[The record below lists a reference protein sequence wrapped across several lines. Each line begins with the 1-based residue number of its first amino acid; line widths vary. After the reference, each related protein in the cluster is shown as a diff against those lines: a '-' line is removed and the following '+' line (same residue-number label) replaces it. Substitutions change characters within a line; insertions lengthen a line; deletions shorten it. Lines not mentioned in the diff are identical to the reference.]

1 MMTGLNNRFSLG
13 NYYTDNS
20 NPGFIMV
27 VPTPKDWED
36 YEKRQKR
43 SKFKKRLISALRRF
57 IHGSR

>member
-13 NYYTDNS
+13 NYYTDIY

-27 VPTPKDWED
+27 LPTPKDWET

-43 SKFKKRLISALRRF
+43 SKLKKRLISALRRF
-57 IHGSR
+57 VHGSR